1 MVARNTTR
9 KTQYNYRE
17 QVEKEQVE
25 KERDTKGATNAVIED
40 YQSQLK
46 AAYLRIDELLQANNE
61 YLARARAAEQ
71 LAYQRLTGLTGQAMI
86 IGQLGTEL
94 AMTQEDD

>member
-1 MVARNTTR
+1 MVTRNTTR
-9 KTQYNYRE
+9 KTQRNRSE
-17 QVEKEQVE
+17 QV
-25 KERDTKGATNAVIED
+25 DATVGECCAPSLED
-40 YQSQLK
+40 RLE
-46 AAYLRIDELLQANNE
+46 AAYKRIDELLRSNNE

>member
-1 MVARNTTR
+1 MVARNTTK
-9 KTQYNYRE
+9 KTQYEHRE
-17 QVEKEQVE
+17 QG
-25 KERDTKGATNAVIED
+25 DTPVTPSLED
-40 YQSQLK
+40 RLE
-46 AAYLRIDELLQANNE
+46 AAYKRIDELLQANNE
-61 YLARARAAEQ
+61 YLERARAAEQ